1 VSTTALDITH
11 WIDGRSWSR
20 RSPDRWGEVRD
31 PASGEPLARVALASR
46 HVIDVAVR
54 ACAAAQPG
62 WAATPVADRVGVLHA
77 LRDLVGRRAGE
88 VAELVTAEQ
97 GKTLA
102 EAAAEVEAALG
113 EIDAACA
120 APRVLRGELVDDPGT
135 GADTI
140 VLREPVGVCAGITP
154 SDLPVRAPLA
164 ILAPALA
171 AGNAVVLK
179 PSEQDPSAAL
189 LVAELLVEAG
199 LPEGVLNV
207 VHGDE
212 TAVDALLDH
221 AGIAAIAFAGS
232 TPVARYV
239 RQRAAAAGRR
249 CRAVGG
255 AVNHAVVL
263 PDADLEAAAD
273 ELVAAAYGVAGQRV
287 TAITTAVAVGAA
299 ADRLV
304 AAVADRARD
313 LVVGP
318 GADPATGMGP
328 LISARA
334 RERVLDHVA
343 QARGAGAT
351 VVLDG
356 RRIGPAGHVAGFFL
370 GPCLLDGVQ
379 PAMGVHR
386 EEVFGP
392 VLGILRAGS
401 LDDALA
407 ALCAA
412 PGAGGA
418 ALFTADGAAARRF
431 RRDVQRA
438 RIGLNVAPP
447 ERVPDP
453 AGMRF
458 YTRSRV
464 VAARWSGPRNAADS
478 APA

>member
-1 VSTTALDITH
+1 VSATALDITH

-20 RSPDRWGEVRD
+20 PPPDRWGDVRD
-31 PASGEPLARVALASR
+31 PASGERLARVALASR
-46 HVIDVAVR
+46 DVVDAAVG
-54 ACAAAQPG
+54 ACAAAQPAWG
-62 WAATPVADRVGVLHA
+62 ATPVADRVGVLHA
-77 LRDLVGRRAGE
+77 LRDLLGRRAGE

-102 EAAAEVEAALG
+102 EAAAEVDAALG

-120 APRVLRGELVDDPGT
+120 APRVLRGELVEDPGA
-135 GADTI
+135 GADT
-140 VLREPVGVCAGITP
+140 VVVREPVGVCAGITP

-171 AGNAVVLK
+171 AGNAVLLK
-179 PSEQDPSAAL
+179 PAEQDPSAAL

-199 LPEGVLNV
+199 LPKGVLNV

-212 TAVDALLDH
+212 VAVDALLDH
-221 AGIAAIAFAGS
+221 PGLAAIAFAGS

-263 PDADLEAAAD
+263 ADADLDAAAD

-287 TAITTAVAVGAA
+287 TAITTVVAVGAA
-299 ADRLV
+299 ADPLL
-304 AAVADRARD
+304 AAVADRAREM
-313 LVVGP
+313 VVGP
-318 GADPATGMGP
+318 GTDPATRMGP

-334 RERVLDHVA
+334 RDRVLGHVA
-343 QARGAGAT
+343 AARQAGAG

-356 RRIGPAGHVAGFFL
+356 RMTGPAGYAAGFFL
-370 GPCLLDGVQ
+370 GPCLLDHVE
-379 PAMGVHR
+379 PAMDLHR

-392 VLGILRAGS
+392 VLGIVRAGS

-407 ALCAA
+407 ALRAA

-418 ALFTADGAAARRF
+418 ALFTADAVAARRF
-431 RRDVQRA
+431 RRDVRGA

-453 AGMRF
+453 AGVRF

-464 VAARWSGPRNAADS
+464 VAARWSGPRRAADS
-478 APA
+478 ASA